1 MRTSNLARNNIILQR
16 RNSVNSGKMLFFN
29 QKNQKSFEYNTS
41 LCFELIIYLNF
52 LHNISV
58 KTLDRSKPQR
68 CSKRNQ
74 CHRQRKICGQA
85 SRQLRMENKNL
96 LQCFY
101 GKLMNGNETK
111 KKINLNENV
120 KSC

>member
-1 MRTSNLARNNIILQR
+1 
-16 RNSVNSGKMLFFN
+16 MLC
-29 QKNQKSFEYNTS
+29 SA
-41 LCFELIIYLNF
+41 LIIYFNF

-68 CSKRNQ
+68 CSKRYQ

-85 SRQLRMENKNL
+85 SRQLRMEKTL
-96 LQCFY
+96 LQFFY
-101 GKLMNGNETK
+101 GKLMNGNKTK

-120 KSC
+120 AIMLNDCD